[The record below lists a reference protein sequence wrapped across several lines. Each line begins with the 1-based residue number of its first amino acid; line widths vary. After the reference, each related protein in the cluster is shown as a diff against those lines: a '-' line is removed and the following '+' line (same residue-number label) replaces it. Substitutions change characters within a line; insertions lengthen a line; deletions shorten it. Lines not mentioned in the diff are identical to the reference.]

1 MQIKLYFSLALAG
14 TLALSS
20 CSKLGELSADNFTVT
35 PSPMEA
41 VAGKVPVT
49 INGRFP
55 EKYMKK
61 KAVVTVVPEVRY
73 AGGKAVG
80 QSATFQGEKVQGND
94 QEVSYK
100 LGGNYTMKN
109 TFDYVPEMQK
119 SELYLTFQARLGKK
133 TVEVPA
139 VKVADGVL
147 ATSTL
152 IKETA
157 GNGNVAESTDA
168 YQYAIQQTKQAQ
180 IKYLINQA
188 NIRNSEL
195 KTTSV
200 QDFIKTLRDIKAD
213 EKGFMVDNIEV
224 SAYASPDGKL
234 DFNTKLAEKRQN
246 SSAGYV
252 NKELKNLDLSAE
264 VDQKYTAEDWDG
276 FKELLQASNIQDK
289 DVILRVLSMY
299 QDPEEREKQIR
310 NLSAGYQELADEI
323 LPELRRA
330 RLTINYNLIGRT
342 DDEIQVQY
350 KANPKELSIEELLY
364 AATLTDDAKEKKAI
378 YTTATNLYSNDYRA
392 YNNLAGL
399 AYQEGDFAA
408 VKNYLAEAAKHT
420 ADAAEV
426 NANRALVAMAE
437 GKFDEA
443 QNYVAKA
450 STAKNYYELLG
461 NLQVAQG
468 NYAQAAQS
476 LQDVKTN
483 SAALAQLLNKDYTAA
498 ATTLSQVARPDAMT
512 DYLKAIVAART
523 NQKSAVLSHLMDA
536 FAKDASLKA
545 RAAKDL
551 EFASL
556 FSDASFLNLLK

>member
-157 GNGNVAESTDA
+157 GNGNAAESTDA

-252 NKELKNLDLSAE
+252 NKELKNLNLSAD

-310 NLSAGYQELADEI
+310 NISAGYKELADEI

-364 AATLTDDAKEKKAI
+364 AATLTDDTKEKKNI
-378 YTTATNLYSNDYRA
+378 YTTATNLYENDYRA

-399 AYQEGDFAA
+399 AYQEGDLAA
-408 VKNYLAEAAKHT
+408 VKKYLAEAAKHT
-420 ADAAEV
+420 GDAAEV
-426 NANRALVAMAE
+426 NANRALAAMAE

-476 LQDVKTN
+476 LQGVKTN

-523 NQKSAVLSHLMDA
+523 NQKSAVLSHLKDA

>member
-234 DFNTKLAEKRQN
+234 DFNTKLAEKRQI

-399 AYQEGDFAA
+399 AYQEGDLAA

-523 NQKSAVLSHLMDA
+523 SQKSAVLSHLMDA

>member
-80 QSATFQGEKVQGND
+80 QSATFQGEKVQGNN

-234 DFNTKLAEKRQN
+234 DFNTKLAEKRQI

-399 AYQEGDFAA
+399 AYQEGDLAA

>member
-157 GNGNVAESTDA
+157 GNGNAAESTDA

-252 NKELKNLDLSAE
+252 NKELKNLNLSAD

-310 NLSAGYQELADEI
+310 NISAGYKELADEI

-364 AATLTDDAKEKKAI
+364 AATLTDDAKEKKNI
-378 YTTATNLYSNDYRA
+378 YTTATNLYENDYRA

-399 AYQEGDFAA
+399 AYQEGDLDA
-408 VKNYLAEAAKHT
+408 VKKYLAEAAKHT
-420 ADAAEV
+420 GDAAEV

-476 LQDVKTN
+476 LQGVKTN

>member
-234 DFNTKLAEKRQN
+234 DFNTKLAEKRQI

-364 AATLTDDAKEKKAI
+364 AATLTDDAKERKNI
-378 YTTATNLYSNDYRA
+378 YATATNLYGNDYRA

-399 AYQEGDFAA
+399 AYQEGDLAA

>member
-157 GNGNVAESTDA
+157 GNGNAAESTDA

-252 NKELKNLDLSAE
+252 NKELKNLNLSAD

-310 NLSAGYQELADEI
+310 NISAGYKELADEI

-364 AATLTDDAKEKKAI
+364 AATLTDDAKEKKNI
-378 YTTATNLYSNDYRA
+378 YTTATNLYENDYRA

-399 AYQEGDFAA
+399 AYQEGDLAA

-426 NANRALVAMAE
+426 NANRALAAMAE
-437 GKFDEA
+437 GKFDDA

-476 LQDVKTN
+476 LQGVKTN

>member
-157 GNGNVAESTDA
+157 GNGNAAESTDA

-195 KTTSV
+195 KTTSI

-252 NKELKNLDLSAE
+252 NKELKNLNLSAD

-310 NLSAGYQELADEI
+310 NISAGYKELADEI

-364 AATLTDDAKEKKAI
+364 AATLTDDTKEKKNI
-378 YTTATNLYSNDYRA
+378 YTTATNLYENDYRA

-399 AYQEGDFAA
+399 AYQEGDLAA
-408 VKNYLAEAAKHT
+408 VKKYLAEAAKRT
-420 ADAAEV
+420 GDAAEV
-426 NANRALVAMAE
+426 NANRALAAMAE

-476 LQDVKTN
+476 LQGVKTN

>member
-234 DFNTKLAEKRQN
+234 DFNTKLAEKRQI

-364 AATLTDDAKEKKAI
+364 AATLTDDVKEKKAI
-378 YTTATNLYSNDYRA
+378 YTTATNLYGNDYRA

-399 AYQEGDFAA
+399 AYQEGDLAA

>member
-61 KAVVTVVPEVRY
+61 RAVVTVVPEVRY

-234 DFNTKLAEKRQN
+234 DFNTKLAEKRQI

-364 AATLTDDAKEKKAI
+364 AATLTDDTKEKKAI

-399 AYQEGDFAA
+399 AYQEGDLAA

>member
-252 NKELKNLDLSAE
+252 NKELKNLNLSAD

-310 NLSAGYQELADEI
+310 NLSAGYKELADEI

-342 DDEIQVQY
+342 DDEIQAQY

-364 AATLTDDAKEKKAI
+364 AATLTDDAKEKKNI
-378 YTTATNLYSNDYRA
+378 YTTATNLYENDYRA

-399 AYQEGDFAA
+399 AYQEGDLAA

-420 ADAAEV
+420 GDAAEV

-476 LQDVKTN
+476 LQGVKTN

-523 NQKSAVLSHLMDA
+523 NQKSAVLSHLKDA